1 MRGKFKHLIILI
13 FGIVIFS
20 SGANSSFAQSD
31 ASKRPGEIYLLRGLA
46 NVFSLGMDKMSS
58 HFKKRGFTTYVY
70 NHSYWQ
76 GLADD
81 IIERER
87 KGRVSY
93 PIIIIG
99 HSLGAGAAPK
109 MATMLGRRNIPVT
122 YVVMLDPVETSLIG
136 RNVDEVINYYLP
148 KKNNSNVIIADDD
161 FEGKLENINVRP
173 YGDITHLN
181 IHIDK
186 RMLKLIYDRTLEISD
201 TAMAGSEVKN

>member
-1 MRGKFKHLIILI
+1 MTSIIVV
-13 FGIVIFS
+13 GVAIVTVS
-20 SGANSSFAQSD
+20 STLAQS
-31 ASKRPGEIYLLRGLA
+31 SNLKHSGEIYLLRGLA
-46 NVFSLGMDKMSS
+46 NVFSLGMDKMSA
-58 HFKKRGFTTYVY
+58 HLKKRGFTTHVY

-93 PIIIIG
+93 PIIIVG

-122 YVVMLDPVETSLIG
+122 YVVMLDPVEPSLIG
-136 RNVDEVINYYLP
+136 RNVNEVINYYLP
-148 KKNNSNVIIADDD
+148 KKNNGNIIIPDEDFMGTLKNV
-161 FEGKLENINVRP
+161 NVRP

-186 RMLKLIYDRTLEISD
+186 RILKLIYDRIFEISD
-201 TAMAGSEVKN
+201 VFATETQNIK